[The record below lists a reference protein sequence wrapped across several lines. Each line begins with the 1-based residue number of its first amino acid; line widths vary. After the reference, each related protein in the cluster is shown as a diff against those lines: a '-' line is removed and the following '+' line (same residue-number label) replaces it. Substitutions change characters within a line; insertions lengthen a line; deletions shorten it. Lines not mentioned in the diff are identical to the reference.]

1 MLLLLFLHQQKLFKV
16 VFKPISRESW
26 TLQERFLRY
35 AKILWQKLFSIL
47 DQFQIWFSKKIPS
60 KSSHPYHEY
69 SLSWAIPITSIPYHE
84 PSLSWVFPI
93 MNDPYH
99 EYSLSWV
106 FPIMSHP
113 YHEYLPVNFF
123 PCILIV
129 LVNKSGF
136 RDTLKFRWQKLYKW
150 ETLAHAVIPLLNQIK
165 ICTLWCE

>member
-1 MLLLLFLHQQKLFKV
+1 MILKFHCSSLLFQCSSVPTFIILLLLLLFLRQQKLFKV

-35 AKILWQKLFSIL
+35 AKILWQKLFSNL
-47 DQFQIWFSKKIPS
+47 GQFQIWFLKKIPS
-60 KSSHPYHEY
+60 KS
-69 SLSWAIPITSIPYHE
+69 
-84 PSLSWVFPI
+84 
-93 MNDPYH
+93 
-99 EYSLSWV
+99 
-106 FPIMSHP
+106 SHP

>member
-1 MLLLLFLHQQKLFKV
+1 MLLLFLHQQKLFKV

-84 PSLSWVFPI
+84 YSLSWAIPI
-93 MNDPYH
+93 MSIPYH
-99 EYSLSWV
+99 ERSLSWV
-106 FPIMSHP
+106 FPIMSIP
-113 YHEYLPVNFF
+113 YHEPSLSWVFASEFF
-123 PCILIV
+123 PLHFDSSCKQERIQGHSEISLTKTI
-129 LVNKSGF
+129 
-136 RDTLKFRWQKLYKW
+136 
-150 ETLAHAVIPLLNQIK
+150 
-165 ICTLWCE
+165 